1 MPILL
6 VTLPIISALDGK
18 TDNHTEEKEIHTDAT
33 AQDTIGG
40 QLLGLMRTPSI
51 NLNIPQGLYEVTIQ
65 SIFPFI
71 KTSAIVRIDE
81 GVHNVLEF
89 EDKEKYWDLLFSID
103 MILWII
109 SLFINLQ
116 KPYSTI
122 YHIYQR
128 FCLQYCRVYHSGEH
142 LFLFCHSWII
152 C

>member
-1 MPILL
+1 MARLTIIQKKRKFTPMLPHKIL
-6 VTLPIISALDGK
+6 
-18 TDNHTEEKEIHTDAT
+18 
-33 AQDTIGG
+33 IGG
-40 QLLGLMRTPSI
+40 QLLGLMRTPSV

-122 YHIYQR
+122 YHI
-128 FCLQYCRVYHSGEH
+128 VSEI
-142 LFLFCHSWII
+142 LFAILPSIPFRRASFPFLP
-152 C
+152 